1 MLNILVTGSK
11 GFIGK
16 NLLSALKNNKNINIL
31 EFDRTN
37 TIEDLE
43 KLISKCDFIFHL
55 AGEVRPKS
63 SDEEF
68 MKSNIFLT
76 KTILDILE
84 KQNKIVPILLA
95 SSIHSK
101 LLLNEYGRTKRE
113 SELLIKGYSKE
124 KEINC
129 FIYRLHHVFGEGCK
143 ENYNSVISTWIYNSI
158 KDLDIIVFDRNIEM
172 HYVYIQDVINE
183 FVSKLEIKDSK
194 KTYFQVE
201 PVFDTTLGE
210 VVDFINEFKLNIL
223 NKNYKI
229 EDNDFKQKLFQTYE
243 DYYRKLNA

>member
-1 MLNILVTGSK
+1 LLNILVTGSK

-16 NLLSALKNNKNINIL
+16 NLLNTIKNNKNINIL
-31 EFDRTN
+31 EFDRNN
-37 TIEDLE
+37 TIEDLKE
-43 KLISKCDFIFHL
+43 LISKCDFIFHL
-55 AGEVRPKS
+55 AGEVRPNS

-68 MKSNIFLT
+68 MKSNISLT

-95 SSIHSK
+95 SSIHAK
-101 LLLNEYGRTKRE
+101 LLLNEYGRTKRA
-113 SELLIKGYSKE
+113 SELLIEEYSKE

-143 ENYNSVISTWIYNSI
+143 ENYNSGISTWIYNSI

-172 HYVYIQDVINE
+172 HYVYIKDVINE
-183 FVSKLEIKDSK
+183 FVSKLEIKNSK
-194 KTYFQVE
+194 KIYFEVGL
-201 PVFDTTLGE
+201 VFDTTLGE

-223 NKNYKI
+223 NENYKI
-229 EDNDFKQKLFQTYE
+229 GNNDFKQKLFQTYE

>member
-16 NLLSALKNNKNINIL
+16 NLLNALKNNKNINIL
-31 EFDRTN
+31 EFDRSN

-68 MKSNIFLT
+68 KKSNILLT
-76 KTILDILE
+76 KNILDILE

-101 LLLNEYGRTKRE
+101 LLKNEYGKTKRVA
-113 SELLIKGYSKE
+113 ELLIEEYSKE
-124 KEINC
+124 KKINC
-129 FIYRLHHVFGEGCK
+129 CIYRLHHVYGEGCK
-143 ENYNSVISTWIYNSI
+143 ENYNSVISTWMYNSI
-158 KDLDIIVFDRNIEM
+158 KNLDIIVFDRNIEM

-183 FVSKLEIKDSK
+183 FVSKLEINDAKEA
-194 KTYFQVE
+194 YFEVE
-201 PVFDTTLGE
+201 SIFDTTLGE

-223 NKNYKI
+223 NENYKI
-229 EDNDFKQKLFQTYE
+229 ENNDFKQKLFQTYQ